1 MAAAGGRR
9 QYASNQSWTQS
20 GDWETVR
27 RRLLARRICNLGLR
41 IKGSPV
47 EPCIRQLRQELA
59 AKGLD
64 YAPAFYLTDTW
75 GCPDRVPTIGI
86 PFYLA
91 SAPLG
96 RIEEEQTGSL
106 EDVQT
111 IMQLLRHET
120 GHAINYAFRLWEQP
134 GWKEVFGPFSKPYRD
149 VFHPN
154 PWSRRF
160 VRHICSCPYRY
171 TYAQKHPDEDF
182 AETFAVWLTP
192 RSGWR
197 RKYRGWPAIEKL
209 RYVDRLM
216 RKICDQEPR
225 VQARKT
231 RQPGPR
237 VDHASG
243 RTLPSSGQESMAG
256 RAKAAWGC

>member
-1 MAAAGGRR
+1 MAAAAGSRR
-9 QYASNQSWTQS
+9 RVSNLPRVRSA
-20 GDWETVR
+20 DWQTVR
-27 RRLLARRICNLGLR
+27 QELLARRICNLGLR
-41 IKGSPV
+41 IKGSPI
-47 EPCIRQLRQELA
+47 EPCIRQLKRELA

-64 YAPAFYLTDTW
+64 YTPSFYLSDSW

-91 SAPLG
+91 GAALG
-96 RIEEEQTGSL
+96 RIEQEQTGGL
-106 EDVQT
+106 EDDQM
-111 IMQLLRHET
+111 IMQLLRHEA

-134 GWKEVFGPFSKPYRD
+134 DWREIFGPFSKPYRD

-197 RKYRGWPAIEKL
+197 RKYQDWPAIEKL

-216 RKICDQEPR
+216 RKLCGREPLCKR
-225 VQARKT
+225 GKLVNPVRKLTMPLAEHYHRQA
-231 RQPGPR
+231 GEY
-237 VDHASG
+237 G
-243 RTLPSSGQESMAG
+243 RTA
-256 RAKAAWGC
+256 

>member
-1 MAAAGGRR
+1 MAAASYRR
-9 QYASNQSWTQS
+9 QRISNPPRVET
-20 GDWETVR
+20 GGWEAVR
-27 RRLLARRICNLGLR
+27 ERLLAKRICNLGLR
-41 IKGSPV
+41 IRGSPI
-47 EPCIRQLRQELA
+47 EPCLRQLRRELA

-64 YAPAFYLTDTW
+64 YAPAFYLTDSW
-75 GCPDRVPTIGI
+75 GCPDQVPVIGI

-91 SAPLG
+91 SAPLE
-96 RIEEEQTGSL
+96 RIEKEQTGGL

-120 GHAINYAFRLWEQP
+120 GHAINYAFRLWEQAR
-134 GWKEVFGPFSKPYRD
+134 WREVFGSFSKPYRD
-149 VFHPN
+149 VFYPN

-160 VRHICSCPYRY
+160 VRHICSHSYRY

-197 RKYRGWPAIEKL
+197 RKYHDWPAIEKL

-216 RKICDQEPR
+216 RKICGQQPLCKGGRLVNPVSRLTMPLAEHYHR
-225 VQARKT
+225 QAARY
-231 RQPGPR
+231 
-237 VDHASG
+237 G
-243 RTLPSSGQESMAG
+243 RTA
-256 RAKAAWGC
+256 

>member
-1 MAAAGGRR
+1 MAKQQTATTGCRR
-9 QYASNQSWTQS
+9 QSTVSQSRVQS
-20 GDWETVR
+20 ADWETVR
-27 RRLLARRICNLGLR
+27 QKLLARRICDLR
-41 IKGSPV
+41 LRVKGSPI
-47 EPCIRQLRQELA
+47 EPFIRQLERELA

-64 YAPAFYLTDTW
+64 YSPAFYLTDSW
-75 GCPDRVPTIGI
+75 GCPDKVPAVGI

-91 SAPLG
+91 DTALG
-96 RIEEEQTGSL
+96 RIEKELTGDL

-111 IMQLLRHET
+111 VMQILRHET

-134 GWKEVFGPFSKPYRD
+134 GWEDVFGPFSKPYRD

-160 VRHICSCPYRY
+160 VRHICSFPYRY

-197 RKYRGWPAIEKL
+197 RKYRDWPVIEKL

-216 RKICDQEPR
+216 RKIRGQEPL
-225 VQARKT
+225 RK
-231 RQPGPR
+231 RGKLLNP
-237 VDHASG
+237 ASRLTMPLAEHYRRLAKRYG
-243 RTLPSSGQESMAG
+243 RTG
-256 RAKAAWGC
+256 

>member
-1 MAAAGGRR
+1 MAAASRAR
-9 QYASNQSWTQS
+9 QYVSNQPRAESE
-20 GDWETVR
+20 DWKTIR
-27 RRLLARRICNLGLR
+27 QRLLAKRLCDLGLR
-41 IKGSPV
+41 VKGSPM
-47 EPCIRQLRQELA
+47 ESFIGQLRRELT

-64 YAPAFYLTDTW
+64 YTPGFYLTDSW

-96 RIEEEQTGSL
+96 RIEKEQTGDL
-106 EDVQT
+106 EDIQT
-111 IMQLLRHET
+111 VMQFLRHET

-134 GWKEVFGPFSKPYRD
+134 DWEETFGPFSKPYREA
-149 VFHPN
+149 FHPN

-160 VRHICSCPYRY
+160 VRHICSFPYRY

-197 RKYRGWPAIEKL
+197 RKYHGWPAIEKL
-209 RYVDRLM
+209 LYVDRLM
-216 RKICDQEPR
+216 RTIRGQEPLCKR
-225 VQARKT
+225 GRLIKPVSKLTMPLAEHYRRLAR
-231 RQPGPR
+231 RY
-237 VDHASG
+237 G
-243 RTLPSSGQESMAG
+243 RTG
-256 RAKAAWGC
+256 

>member
-1 MAAAGGRR
+1 MAAADCRR
-9 QYASNQSWTQS
+9 QHVPNPPQVKS
-20 GDWETVR
+20 GDWEAVR
-27 RRLLARRICNLGLR
+27 ERLLGRRICNLGLR
-41 IKGSPV
+41 IKGTPIG
-47 EPCIRQLRQELA
+47 PYIRQLRRELA

-64 YAPAFYLTDTW
+64 YAPAFYLTDSW
-75 GCPDRVPTIGI
+75 GCPDRVPVIGI

-91 SAPLG
+91 SASLG
-96 RIEEEQTGSL
+96 RIEREQTGCL

-111 IMQLLRHET
+111 VMQLLRHET

-134 GWKEVFGPFSKPYRD
+134 DWKEVFGPFSKPYRD

-197 RKYRGWPAIEKL
+197 RKYRDWPAIEKL

-216 RKICDQEPR
+216 RRLCGQKPLCKRGRLVNPVRELTMSLAEHYR
-225 VQARKT
+225 RQAGKY
-231 RQPGPR
+231 
-237 VDHASG
+237 G
-243 RTLPSSGQESMAG
+243 RTG
-256 RAKAAWGC
+256 

>member
-1 MAAAGGRR
+1 MAAEGCRKQRVSHRPQVKVGGWD
-9 QYASNQSWTQS
+9 A
-20 GDWETVR
+20 VR
-27 RRLLARRICNLGLR
+27 ERLLARRICNLGLR
-41 IKGSPV
+41 IKGSPI
-47 EPCIRQLRQELA
+47 EPCLRQLHRDLA

-64 YAPAFYLTDTW
+64 YAPAFYLTDSW
-75 GCPDRVPTIGI
+75 GCPNQVPVIGI

-91 SAPLG
+91 SAVLG
-96 RIEEEQTGSL
+96 RIEKEQTGGL
-106 EDVQT
+106 EDVET

-134 GWKEVFGPFSKPYRD
+134 SWKEVFGPFSKPYRD
-149 VFHPN
+149 TFHPN

-160 VRHICSCPYRY
+160 VRHICSYSYRY

-197 RKYRGWPAIEKL
+197 RKYRGWPVIEKL

-216 RKICDQEPR
+216 REICDQEPLCKR
-225 VQARKT
+225 GKLVNPISRLTLPLAEHYRRQAGRY
-231 RQPGPR
+231 
-237 VDHASG
+237 G
-243 RTLPSSGQESMAG
+243 RTG
-256 RAKAAWGC
+256 